1 MRKRRLFV
9 IVGALLVVIVATMIY
24 VLASFD
30 SIVKE
35 AIENYG
41 SQVTKTKVH
50 VSDVN
55 ISLSTGEGSI
65 SGLTLGNPTGFSS
78 QDIFRL
84 GMISVK
90 IDTDTVTENPIVI
103 DKVVIQSPSVFYEI
117 NKAGASNVEVLRKNI
132 ARSSG
137 SPAHSTS
144 PAKKSSNE
152 ELKMIIR
159 KLVIEGGKA
168 RVKIAALGGMEQSV
182 NIPRLQLTNIGKK
195 SNGATAAEIAQ
206 QVSKTLVNSV
216 TGAVS
221 KLGVGK
227 YIGKSADLFKSAAGK
242 AGNVISGAAGKMGGS
257 LGGAA
262 EKASGALKGL
272 IGN

>member
-1 MRKRRLFV
+1 MRKLFV
-9 IVGALLVVIVATMIY
+9 IVGALLVVIVATLIY

-35 AIENYG
+35 AIETYG

-65 SGLTLGNPTGFSS
+65 SGLNLGNPAGFSN
-78 QDIFRL
+78 QPLFRL

-90 IDTDTVTENPIVI
+90 INTDTVTENPIVI

-117 NKAGASNVEVLRKNI
+117 NKSGASNVEVLRKNI
-132 ARSSG
+132 AKSSG

-144 PAKKSSNE
+144 PAGKSSNE

-182 NIPRLQLTNIGKK
+182 SIPRLQLTNIGKK

-227 YIGKSADLFKSAAGK
+227 YIGKSADAFKNTGGRVGGAVSDAARK
-242 AGNVISGAAGKMGGS
+242 AGNKLNRL
-257 LGGAA
+257 LG
-262 EKASGALKGL
+262 
-272 IGN
+272 N